1 MKTHQRPS
9 PKDVLWHSPE
19 FSLEQVHCVFR
30 QGFWLEKCLRT
41 WRFSTSPPELR
52 WIFPRKK
59 RHGSVFS
66 PPQIWRVCHEFPL
79 WKKKI
84 KKNTQTSLGEKKSVT
99 PPGLRLRPPV
109 YNLIS
114 REAAVDTELDGVA
127 VPKGTGTLDGDIF
140 WGELWGSLVAVYRLK
155 VRCLKQE
162 A

>member
-1 MKTHQRPS
+1 MYYDTPLNFLWNKPS
-9 PKDVLWHSPE
+9 NLD
-19 FSLEQVHCVFR
+19 HCVFR
-30 QGFWLEKCLRT
+30 QGFWLENVSELGVSQHHHQNLGGFFLEKKA
-41 WRFSTSPPELR
+41 WFSFFTTPNLEGLSWIPPLE
-52 WIFPRKK
+52 
-59 RHGSVFS
+59 
-66 PPQIWRVCHEFPL
+66 
-79 WKKKI
+79 KKKS
-84 KKNTQTSLGEKKSVT
+84 KKNTQTSLGEKISVT

-140 WGELWGSLVAVYRLK
+140 GGEVWGPLVALYRLK